1 MCFFMSK
8 KFKLGIA
15 ILTFCMLFSLVGC
28 NKDDENKEEESS
40 IAEASGGIIGDVTIS
55 EVSTDDEDENE
66 RQQRLQAQ
74 AYDIVNSN
82 TKYSERFS
90 EFRDKLLTMKSTMTF
105 TKDEKDNNADYTYK
119 YVNNGNDWYY
129 LSVILDKD
137 NNKKSEY
144 EYLEKDGIG
153 YSFDYT
159 NKVIVKIDK
168 DKIVKT
174 RTSVLPILDGI
185 SLKEQTKGI
194 FMGNEYDCDVYNYIT
209 PEYADDFK
217 NLVEKNAGT
226 VKVFYGKDGNVVGMS
241 VILESGV
248 QGYDVH
254 ITGFKEE
261 ADSSVFKT
269 TKDGFKVQTAEE
281 YLAS

>member
-1 MCFFMSK
+1 MSNRM
-8 KFKLGIA
+8 KLGIVF
-15 ILTFCMLFSLVGC
+15 LTVFMLLSITGC
-28 NKDDENKEEESS
+28 NKNDEDNVEESS
-40 IAEASGGIIGDVTIS
+40 IAEASGGVTGDVTIS
-55 EVSTDDEDENE
+55 EVSADDEDETE

-82 TKYSERFS
+82 TKYSERFVA
-90 EFRDKLLTMKSTMTF
+90 FRDKLLHEKCTMYF

-119 YVNNGNDWYY
+119 YVNKNNDWYY
-129 LSVILDKD
+129 SSTIVDKAN

-144 EYLEKDGIG
+144 EYLEKDGMG
-153 YSFDYT
+153 YSFDYA
-159 NKVIVKIDK
+159 NKVIVKINK

-185 SLKEQTKGI
+185 SLKEQTKGV
-194 FMGNEYDCDVYNYIT
+194 FMGNEYDCDVYAYVI

-226 VKVFYGKDGNVVGMS
+226 VKVFYDKNSNIIGIS
-241 VILESGV
+241 VILESGLE
-248 QGYDVH
+248 GYDIH
-254 ITGFKEE
+254 ITGFDDK
-261 ADSSVFKT
+261 ADESVFKT